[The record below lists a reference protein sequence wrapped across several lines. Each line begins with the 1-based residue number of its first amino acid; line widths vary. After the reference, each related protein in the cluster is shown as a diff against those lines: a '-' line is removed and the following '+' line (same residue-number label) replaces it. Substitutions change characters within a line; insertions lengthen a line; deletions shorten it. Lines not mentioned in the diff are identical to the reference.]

1 MSVLNIG
8 SYIVSIIGW
17 SDYSIFASKHPFTL
31 DERAEDKSFL
41 VHLQKLWYP
50 LTFGWLFYIFILYG
64 YWSVDYYLLLH
75 PPIPFLYHYIRKTI
89 WCSPRSKVYA
99 FKFLWI
105 NYHSAEFEPIF
116 KLLKTFS
123 KLHFH
128 FMVLLKSDSHL
139 PKKCVS
145 FAWLKALFGHVRK
158 NGLIRKIR
166 LTSKFMTSQ
175 TGLQIIA
182 IYIAQY
188 LTK

>member
-1 MSVLNIG
+1 M
-8 SYIVSIIGW
+8 
-17 SDYSIFASKHPFTL
+17 
-31 DERAEDKSFL
+31 
-41 VHLQKLWYP
+41 
-50 LTFGWLFYIFILYG
+50 
-64 YWSVDYYLLLH
+64 DYYLLLH

-139 PKKCVS
+139 PKKCVL

-175 TGLQIIA
+175 TGLQAIA
-182 IYIAQY
+182 IHILPNISQSKGNWTMIFSQLIEYNKRNIFLQKLCRKPLY
-188 LTK
+188 FLKKLNMRWKQVLSSLVFDIFR